1 MTLLLVPPD
10 TRPPTLAFPRNL
22 ALAVGLNVLVPP
34 PDALNTINEPGDTQV
49 LREWLL
55 DNASDTSLLIAS
67 LETLTLGGMIP
78 ARRVNTSLEEV
89 RRRLETLRELK
100 EVNPELRILAHGV
113 IVRVAHDNDPLE
125 EKPYYGVWG
134 DELRRYSEL
143 SDRGS
148 RGEDVSLETGE
159 LPEEILED
167 WLTTRRRNHQLHLD
181 ALDLVAEEVLEHLC
195 LTLDDTSTYGLA
207 AQDRRALEAKTD
219 DLGLWSQVDIYPGA
233 DEVPATLLA
242 RALNP
247 EPLRVAVCYPGVKSS
262 LAEMR
267 YEDRCLGEL
276 VKAHVR
282 AAHAVEVERTED
294 ADLILAVNAP
304 ALKQGET
311 QPDYATVDTA
321 ERHLPLFVE
330 RVKEWLGQSVPV
342 TLADVA
348 YANGAEARLMELLA
362 AQVRLSDLSGFSAWN
377 TAGNSLGG
385 ALAQGLLAHR
395 IENQEKWLGLRF
407 NRFVDDYLYQT
418 LVRAEV
424 HAALPNPN
432 PFDLGEQ
439 VEQAERVMDERIR
452 PLAETLWAEH
462 FADDLHD
469 LIWHPARLAWAR
481 LFTGVFEF
489 QVKTKG

>member
-34 PDALNTINEPGDTQV
+34 PNALNTINEPGDTEV
-49 LREWLL
+49 LRKWLL
-55 DNASDTSLLIAS
+55 DNAADASLLIVS

-78 ARRVNTSLEEV
+78 ARRVDTSSEEV
-89 RRRLETLRELK
+89 KERLELLRTLK
-100 EVNPELRILAHGV
+100 EVNPELRTLAHGV
-113 IVRVAHDNDPLE
+113 IVRVAHDNDPIE
-125 EKPYYGVWG
+125 EKSYYGVWG
-134 DELRRYSEL
+134 DALRRYSEL
-143 SDRGS
+143 SDRLS
-148 RGEDVSLETGE
+148 RGEDVSLPDDVPAG
-159 LPEEILED
+159 ILEN
-167 WLTTRRRNHQLHLD
+167 WLTTRRRNHRLHLD

-219 DLGLWSQVDIYPGA
+219 NLGLWSQVNIYPGA

-247 EPLRVAVCYPGVKSS
+247 EPLRVAVRYPGVKSP

-267 YEDRCLGEL
+267 YEDRSLGEL
-276 VKAHVR
+276 VKAHLR

-304 ALKQGET
+304 ALKQGEV

-330 RVKEWLGQSVPV
+330 NVKRWLGQGVPV

-348 YANGAEARLMELLA
+348 YANGAEARLMKLLA

-395 IENQEKWLGLRF
+395 VQRQDKWLELRF

-418 LVRAEV
+418 LVRTEV
-424 HAALPNPN
+424 HAALPNPD

-452 PLAETLWAEH
+452 PLAETLWVEH
-462 FADDLHD
+462 FADETHD
-469 LIWHPARLAWAR
+469 LIWQPARLAWAR
-481 LFTGVFEF
+481 LFTGVFGLE
-489 QVKTKG
+489 VKARA

>member
-34 PDALNTINEPGDTQV
+34 PNALNTINEPGDTEV

-55 DNASDTSLLIAS
+55 DNAADASLLIVS

-78 ARRVNTSLEEV
+78 ARRVDTSSEEV
-89 RRRLETLRELK
+89 KERLELLRTLK
-100 EVNPELRILAHGV
+100 EVNPELRTLAHGV
-113 IVRVAHDNDPLE
+113 IVRVAHDNDPIE
-125 EKPYYGVWG
+125 EKSYYGVWG
-134 DELRRYSEL
+134 DALRRYSEL
-143 SDRGS
+143 SDRAS
-148 RGEDVSLETGE
+148 RGEDVSLETSE

-167 WLTTRRRNHQLHLD
+167 WLTTRRRNHRLHLD
-181 ALDLVAEEVLEHLC
+181 ALDLVAEGVLEHLC

-207 AQDRRALEAKTD
+207 AQDRRGLEAKTD
-219 DLGLWSQVDIYPGA
+219 NLGLWSQVDIYPGA
-233 DEVPATLLA
+233 DEVSATLLA

-247 EPLRVAVCYPGVKSS
+247 EPLRVAVCYPNAKSP
-262 LAEMR
+262 LVELR

-282 AAHAVEVERTED
+282 AARAVEVERVED

-304 ALKQGET
+304 ALKQGEV
-311 QPDYATVDTA
+311 QPDYANVDTA

-330 RVKEWLGQSVPV
+330 SVKGWLGQGTPV

-348 YANGAEARLMELLA
+348 YANGAEARLMRLLA
-362 AQVRLSDLSGFSAWN
+362 AQIRLSDLSGFSAWN

-395 IENQEKWLGLRF
+395 IENQEKWLELRF

-418 LVRAEV
+418 HVRAEV
-424 HAALPNPN
+424 YIALPNPD

-439 VEQAERVMDERIR
+439 VEQAEIMIDERIR

-462 FADDLHD
+462 FADETHD
-469 LIWHPARLAWAR
+469 LVWQPARLAWAR
-481 LFTGVFEF
+481 LFTGVFGLE
-489 QVKTKG
+489 VKARA

>member
-10 TRPPTLAFPRNL
+10 ARPPTLAFPQSL
-22 ALAVGLNVLVPP
+22 ALAVGLGVRVPP
-34 PDALNTINEPGDTQV
+34 SDALNKINEPGDTEV
-49 LREWLL
+49 LRKWLL
-55 DNASDTSLLIAS
+55 DNADASLLIVS

-78 ARRVNTSLEEV
+78 ARRVDTSLEEV
-89 RRRLETLRELK
+89 RKRLETLRTLK
-100 EVNPELRILAHGV
+100 EVSPKLRILAHGV

-125 EKPYYGVWG
+125 EKPYYGTWG

-148 RGEDVSLETGE
+148 RGQEVSLANDI
-159 LPEEILED
+159 PPEILEN
-167 WLTTRRRNHQLHLD
+167 WLATRRRNHQLHLD
-181 ALDLVAEEVLEHLC
+181 ALDLVADGILGHLC

-247 EPLRVAVCYPGVKSS
+247 EPLKVAVRYPSVRSP

-276 VKAHVR
+276 VKAHLR
-282 AAHAVEVERTED
+282 AAHAQEVERIKD

-304 ALKQGET
+304 ALNQGEV
-311 QPDYATVDTA
+311 QPDYMSVDTA
-321 ERHLPLFVE
+321 ERHSPLFVE
-330 RVKEWLGQSVPV
+330 NVWGWLNQNIPV

-348 YANGAEARLMELLA
+348 YANGAEARLMRLLA

-385 ALAQGLLAHR
+385 ALAQGLLAHQVKH
-395 IENQEKWLGLRF
+395 QEKWLGVRF

-418 LVRAEV
+418 HVRAEV
-424 HAALPNPN
+424 YAALPNPD

-439 VEQAERVMDERIR
+439 VEQAEKMINERIR

-462 FADDLHD
+462 FADAKHD
-469 LIWHPARLAWAR
+469 LIWQPARLAWAR

-489 QVKTKG
+489 RVKARG

>member
-34 PDALNTINEPGDTQV
+34 PDALNTINKPGDTEI

-55 DNASDTSLLIAS
+55 DNAADASLLIVS

-78 ARRVNTSLEEV
+78 ARRVDTSSEEV
-89 RRRLETLRELK
+89 RRRLGTLRELK

-134 DELRRYSEL
+134 DALRRYSEL
-143 SDRGS
+143 SDRRS
-148 RGEDVSLETGE
+148 RGEDVSL
-159 LPEEILED
+159 PSDVPMDILEN

-219 DLGLWSQVDIYPGA
+219 NSGLWSQVDIYPGA

-247 EPLRVAVCYPGVKSS
+247 EPLRVAVRYPSVKSP

-276 VKAHVR
+276 VKAHLR
-282 AAHAVEVERTED
+282 AAHAVEVECAED

-304 ALKQGET
+304 ALKQGEV

-330 RVKEWLGQSVPV
+330 RVKGWLGQGVPV

-348 YANGAEARLMELLA
+348 YANGAEARLIKLLA

-395 IENQEKWLGLRF
+395 VQRQDKWLGLRF

-418 LVRAEV
+418 LVRAEAY
-424 HAALPNPN
+424 AALPNPD
-432 PFDLGEQ
+432 PFDLGER
-439 VEQAERVMDERIR
+439 VEQAEIAIDKHIR

-462 FADDLHD
+462 FADETHD
-469 LIWHPARLAWAR
+469 LIWQPARLAWAR

-489 QVKTKG
+489 QVKVKG